1 MPGAG
6 FHGGGRSPGSRVG
19 RTESASRRGVLLR
32 GVGSAVVLGTSGVTY
47 VEAHL
52 TGNGGGT
59 GAAGESGRGGGGEE
73 GAVGDVGGE
82 KGGGGGCGTG

>member
-19 RTESASRRGVLLR
+19 RTESGSRRGVLLR
-32 GVGSAVVLGTSGVTY
+32 GVGSAVVLGTSGGTY
-47 VEAHL
+47 VEPEL

-82 KGGGGGCGTG
+82 KGGGGGCVTG